1 MQKNDIIELKIED
14 MGVDGEGIG
23 KYDGMTFFVKDAV
36 LGDEIE
42 ARITKMKKNY
52 GYARVEQILSP
63 SKFRVTPQCEL
74 HRRCGGCQIQALDYE
89 KQLEFK
95 QNKVRGNLI
104 RIGGFA
110 PELIDRIMFPVVGM
124 KEPYRYRNKAQFPIG
139 ADKDGNPVAGF
150 YAARTHSII
159 PVNDCKLGV
168 EENQI
173 ILNEVLS
180 YMKECHVASYD
191 ENTGKG
197 LVRHVLI
204 RYGFST
210 KELMVCVIING
221 NSLPKVEKLIDRLT
235 AIEGMKSISINQNTK
250 KTNVI
255 LGDVTKCIWGDPYIT
270 DMIHLRDTKD
280 FSLTD
285 TAVAYHISPQSFY
298 QVNPVQTEKLYS
310 LALDYAG
317 LTGKEKVIDAYCGTG
332 TIGLIAS
339 GHAKEVVGVEL
350 NKDAVKDA
358 KLNKTF
364 NKDDN
369 IKFIQGDATEFMVEA
384 AKQKVGVDVII
395 MDPPR
400 SGSTETFIKAAVSL
414 KPKEIVYVSCDPHTQ
429 VRDLK
434 LFRKLGYDFKDVY
447 PYDMFPFTSH
457 VETIALLSRV
467 NPSKKK

>member
-110 PELIDRIMFPVVGM
+110 PELIDRIMLPVVGM

-204 RYGFST
+204 RYGFTT

-221 NSLPKVEKLIDRLT
+221 NSIPKVEKLIDRLT

-298 QVNPVQTEKLYS
+298 QVNPMQTERLYRQ
-310 LALDYAG
+310 AIDFAA
-317 LTGKEKVIDAYCGTG
+317 LTGGETGRCGVDADASAASAEKSARLLAKKTGAVVVASGATDLVTDGETLYCVHNGHPMMRTVTGTGCQLSALTGAYVAANPQNLLRAALAATCTMGLCGEIAQGRLQPEDGNAAYRDRIIDAVFHLTAEDLEKGARY
-332 TIGLIAS
+332 
-339 GHAKEVVGVEL
+339 EL
-350 NKDAVKDA
+350 YE
-358 KLNKTF
+358 
-364 NKDDN
+364 
-369 IKFIQGDATEFMVEA
+369 G
-384 AKQKVGVDVII
+384 
-395 MDPPR
+395 
-400 SGSTETFIKAAVSL
+400 
-414 KPKEIVYVSCDPHTQ
+414 
-429 VRDLK
+429 
-434 LFRKLGYDFKDVY
+434 
-447 PYDMFPFTSH
+447 
-457 VETIALLSRV
+457 
-467 NPSKKK
+467 